1 MKVLKIAV
9 AVLLAF
15 CLVGCGN
22 GGARPRTKKTTKAQ
36 PTTTPSTTTPSATTQ
51 PSDTTKPAGTTTPA
65 ETAKPGETT
74 KPAETAKPAETPKPG
89 ETLVSKPSG
98 FENED
103 IGGKSIGYWVEKLN
117 SKNKEELLEAIECC
131 KMVGGKASLGT
142 AKLNDLTKNA
152 DPDIAKAANDA
163 LHAVRTVKP

>member
-15 CLVGCGN
+15 SLAGCG
-22 GGARPRTKKTTKAQ
+22 GGTTKSKTKKTTKAE
-36 PTTTPSTTTPSATTQ
+36 PTTTPTTAAPSATAQ
-51 PSDTTKPAGTTTPA
+51 PTDTAKPAD
-65 ETAKPGETT
+65 TAKPGETGKPADTT
-74 KPAETAKPAETPKPG
+74 KPAETAKPAEAPKP
-89 ETLVSKPSG
+89 EEALVSKPSG

-142 AKLNDLTKNA
+142 AKLNELTKNT
-152 DPDIAKAANDA
+152 DPEISKAANDA